1 MRFLVLFLF
10 FAIVQHDI
18 LDPSDGLS
26 RVESLGTRLGAVH
39 DGVASVER
47 VIPLHLFHAVEQRL
61 VTRIDHPTV
70 HLHQH
75 RGTQI
80 SIAIPPVTGAAGRAA
95 SAENALVQSIQFGTI
110 FHRLK
115 MSLFAE
121 DLFAVALEIRLD
133 ARVLLIKVGHI
144 WHEIFDDVHVRQG
157 IDFRGFGWI
166 VDRAKTRQ
174 SVAAVDVHR
183 TRTANAFATRASEG
197 ETGVEIILDVDQR
210 VQNHR
215 PTLVQIH
222 FENFFARFF
231 SWVLRIKSV
240 NLELFHARG

>member
-1 MRFLVLFLF
+1 MRLLVLFLF
-10 FAIVQHDI
+10 FAIVHHDF
-18 LDPSDGLS
+18 LDSGDGLS
-26 RVESLGTRLGAVH
+26 RIESFGTRLGAVH
-39 DGVASVER
+39 DGVASVEG
-47 VIPLHLFHAVEQRL
+47 IISLHLLHTVEQRL

-80 SIAIPPVTGAAGRAA
+80 TVAVPPVAGAAGRAA
-95 SAENALVQSIQFGTI
+95 GAENALVQTIQFGTI

-115 MSLFAE
+115 MSLLAK
-121 DLFAVALEIRLD
+121 DLFAVTLKIRLD

-166 VDRAKTRQ
+166 VDCAKTRQ

-210 VQNHR
+210 V
-215 PTLVQIH
+215 
-222 FENFFARFF
+222 
-231 SWVLRIKSV
+231 
-240 NLELFHARG
+240 